1 LWFFLFPL
9 YFSFNH
15 YFFIWLVKQILL
27 VTTNN
32 STSSF
37 LSPFYPNIFNK
48 AVCFKQARKNK
59 NVGFYSKR
67 LTCHKTLNILKSILS
82 LAKTKLKRFWFCS
95 PFKWH
100 VINVYNSLHSDWKH
114 FSIIWKRG
122 RGHTIQKNK
131 KSRMNCRYK
140 LFKDFFFT
148 LMLLFKW

>member
-1 LWFFLFPL
+1 MWFFLFPL

-82 LAKTKLKRFWFCS
+82 LAKTKNLIDFDFVLPSNGMWSTFTIVYIQTGNISLLFW
-95 PFKWH
+95 KGGG
-100 VINVYNSLHSDWKH
+100 VI
-114 FSIIWKRG
+114 
-122 RGHTIQKNK
+122 
-131 KSRMNCRYK
+131 RYK
-140 LFKDFFFT
+140 KTRKAGWIADINSSKIFSSL
-148 LMLLFKW
+148 